1 MMKLIADSG
10 ATKTHWV
17 LLEND
22 SKVNEFY
29 SPGFNPYYYEK
40 EKFNRSLQE
49 VLKTNIRFE
58 NIGEVHFYGSGI
70 SSEENHSIVRNSL
83 YTIFPRASIS
93 VYHDLHGAAI
103 ALLGRKKG
111 IACILGTGSNSCL
124 WDGEKILANVPSLG
138 YFLGDEGSGTYLGKL
153 LITDILIGD
162 ADPEI
167 ASLFYKT
174 NNLTFSKTLDR
185 IYKEDNPN
193 RFFSAQAKFIRELQ
207 ENVYCKKVI
216 VRNFEDFI
224 KVQLSKYPGY
234 QFLPVCFTGSVA
246 TNFKDILVEVLN
258 KHSISLGTLM
268 KEPMDGMV
276 RYHLGRDAI

>member
-1 MMKLIADSG
+1 MKLIADSG

-40 EKFNRSLQE
+40 EEFNTSLKH
-49 VLKTNIRFE
+49 VLNI
-58 NIGEVHFYGSGI
+58 NIGVKNIDDIHFYGSGI
-70 SSEENHSIVRNSL
+70 SSEENQSIVRNSL
-83 YTIFPRASIS
+83 HTIFPEASIF

-153 LITDILIGD
+153 LVRDILIGD

-185 IYKEDNPN
+185 IYKENNPN
-193 RFFSAQAKFIRELQ
+193 RFFSEQAKFIRELQ
-207 ENVYCKKVI
+207 EDEYCKKVI

-224 KVQLSKYPGY
+224 NVQISKYPGY
-234 QFLPVCFTGSVA
+234 KTLPVSFTGSIA
-246 TNFKDILVEVLN
+246 ANFTEILKEVLS
-258 KHSISLGTLM
+258 KHSISLETVM

-276 RYHLGRDAI
+276 KYHLGRDAM